1 MLIYNPTISVHFSFL
16 SDFLLSFLDGIGKS
30 FQRTIWDSPRARKA
44 LFTISPQSCLFSSLL
59 GWTIAHLEYFVLVPS
74 VQINSPSIS
83 LSESPIHAFRFNLAN
98 WDLHECVQQ
107 EVVFLLWFNIYQVSS
122 GFFARPHQRHAMFYS
137 RGTIW
142 STSCQTISTLRN
154 ILKWVAKPGRKDGA
168 FCKTGNTFSPTKVS
182 LFDNENNNSFPLS
195 VTPSTIHFFFLGD
208 SVSRT
213 HTAGWTMAGLQCHAI
228 KNKNHNHSIN

>member
-1 MLIYNPTISVHFSFL
+1 MALVNHSKGQF
-16 SDFLLSFLDGIGKS
+16 GITPGPEK
-30 FQRTIWDSPRARKA
+30 T

-59 GWTIAHLEYFVLVPS
+59 GCTIAHLEYFVFVPS
-74 VQINSPSIS
+74 VQMNSPSIS

-107 EVVFLLWFNIYQVSS
+107 EVVFLLWFNFYQVSS

-168 FCKTGNTFSPTKVS
+168 FFAKQAIRSVLQKFPYLTTKIIIPFPSQWPLLLYIFFFSEIRRREHIQQVG
-182 LFDNENNNSFPLS
+182 LWLLCS
-195 VTPSTIHFFFLGD
+195 VTLSKIKIITI
-208 SVSRT
+208 
-213 HTAGWTMAGLQCHAI
+213 Q
-228 KNKNHNHSIN
+228 